1 MIPELPK
8 TWIYIY
14 HVGQGK
20 FITKKKEV
28 SYTKESITVMLEGIY
43 IDNWFQT

>member
-14 HVGQGK
+14 HVAQGK
-20 FITKKKEV
+20 FIKKKEV